1 MENMDF
7 GSGASQILQY
17 IPTVEDQPSEPPVDR
32 MDPVGTRRGT
42 DELRVPPPEK
52 NSTQL
57 EMDFSTPISEV
68 MPAAAFDAGG
78 VDSATY
84 NSPTTQRVTGVSPGM
99 IGAPPSK
106 SESKNPL
113 GLTDEQFQAAIAGLA
128 AVVAFS
134 KPVQDKLADTI
145 PKFLSEAGNLSTTG
159 MAVTAILAAVIFY
172 FALKLLKNQK

>member
-7 GSGASQILQY
+7 SGNTQILQY
-17 IPTVEDQPSEPPVDR
+17 IPTIEEQPSEPPIDR

-42 DELRVPPPEK
+42 DDLRVPPPEK
-52 NSTQL
+52 NSAQL

-68 MPAAAFDAGG
+68 MPSAAFDSGI
-78 VDSATY
+78 DSATY

-128 AVVAFS
+128 AVAAFS
-134 KPVQDKLADTI
+134 KPVQEKLADMI
-145 PKFLSEAGNLSTTG
+145 PKFLGESGDLSSTG
-159 MAVTAILAAVIFY
+159 MAITAILAAVIFY

>member
-1 MENMDF
+1 METMDF
-7 GSGASQILQY
+7 GSGGQQILQY
-17 IPTVEDQPSEPPVDR
+17 IPTIED
-32 MDPVGTRRGT
+32 DPIATRNGT

-52 NSTQL
+52 NSEQI

-68 MPAAAFDAGG
+68 MPSAAFESVDA
-78 VDSATY
+78 ATY

-99 IGAPPSK
+99 IGGPPTK
-106 SESKNPL
+106 TESKNPL

-128 AVVAFS
+128 AVIAFS

-145 PKFLSEAGNLSTTG
+145 PKFLTDAGNMSTTG
-159 MAVTAILAAVIFY
+159 MAVTALLTAIVFY

>member
-7 GSGASQILQY
+7 NNSSQILQY
-17 IPTVEDQPSEPPVDR
+17 IPTIEEQPSEPPIDR

-42 DELRVPPPEK
+42 DELRVPPPPEK
-52 NSTQL
+52 NSAQL

-68 MPAAAFDAGG
+68 MPSAAFDSG

-128 AVVAFS
+128 AVAAFS
-134 KPVQDKLADTI
+134 KPVQDKLADMI
-145 PKFLSEAGNLSTTG
+145 PKFLSEAGELSTTG

>member
-7 GSGASQILQY
+7 SGNTQILQY
-17 IPTVEDQPSEPPVDR
+17 IPTIEEQPSEPPIDR
-32 MDPVGTRRGT
+32 IEPVGTRRGT
-42 DELRVPPPEK
+42 DELRVPHPEK
-52 NSTQL
+52 NSAQL

-68 MPAAAFDAGG
+68 MPSAAFDSGI
-78 VDSATY
+78 DSATY

-128 AVVAFS
+128 AVAAFS
-134 KPVQDKLADTI
+134 KPVQEKMADMI
-145 PKFLSEAGNLSTTG
+145 PKFLGESGDLSSTG

>member
-7 GSGASQILQY
+7 GSGGSQILQY
-17 IPTVEDQPSEPPVDR
+17 IPTIEEQPSEPPVDR
-32 MDPVGTRRGT
+32 MEPVGTRRGT
-42 DELRVPPPEK
+42 DDLRVPHPEK
-52 NSTQL
+52 NSAQI

-68 MPAAAFDAGG
+68 MPSAAFDSG

-99 IGAPPSK
+99 IGGPPTK
-106 SESKNPL
+106 SDSKNPL
-113 GLTDEQFQAAIAGLA
+113 GLTDEQFQAAIAGLS

-134 KPVQDKLADTI
+134 KPVQDKLADMI
-145 PKFLSEAGNLSTTG
+145 PKFFNEAGNMSSTG
-159 MAVTAILAAVIFY
+159 MAVSALLAAIVFF

>member
-7 GSGASQILQY
+7 SGSSQILQY
-17 IPTVEDQPSEPPVDR
+17 IPTIEEQPSEPPIDR
-32 MDPVGTRRGT
+32 MEPVGTRRGT

-52 NSTQL
+52 NSAQI

-68 MPAAAFDAGG
+68 MPSAAFDSG

-128 AVVAFS
+128 AVAAFS
-134 KPVQDKLADTI
+134 KPVQEKLADMI
-145 PKFLSEAGNLSTTG
+145 PKFLSEAGELSSTG

>member
-7 GSGASQILQY
+7 SGNTQILQY
-17 IPTVEDQPSEPPVDR
+17 IPTIEEQPSEPPIDR

-42 DELRVPPPEK
+42 DDLRVPHPEK
-52 NSTQL
+52 NSAQL

-68 MPAAAFDAGG
+68 MPSAAFDSGI
-78 VDSATY
+78 DSAAY

-128 AVVAFS
+128 AVAAFS
-134 KPVQDKLADTI
+134 KPVQEKLADMI
-145 PKFLSEAGNLSTTG
+145 PKFLGESGDLSSTG
-159 MAVTAILAAVIFY
+159 MAITAILAAVIFY

>member
-7 GSGASQILQY
+7 SGNTQILQY
-17 IPTVEDQPSEPPVDR
+17 IPTIEEQPSEPPIDR
-32 MDPVGTRRGT
+32 MEPVGTRRGT
-42 DELRVPPPEK
+42 DELRVPHPEK
-52 NSTQL
+52 NSAQL

-68 MPAAAFDAGG
+68 MPSAAFDSGI
-78 VDSATY
+78 DSATY

-128 AVVAFS
+128 AVAAFS
-134 KPVQDKLADTI
+134 KPVQEKMADMI
-145 PKFLSEAGNLSTTG
+145 PKFLGESGDLSSTG